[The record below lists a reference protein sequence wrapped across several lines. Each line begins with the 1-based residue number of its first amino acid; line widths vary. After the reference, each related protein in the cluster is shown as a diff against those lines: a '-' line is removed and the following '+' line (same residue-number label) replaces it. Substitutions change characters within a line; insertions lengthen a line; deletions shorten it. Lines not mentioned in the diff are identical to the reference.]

1 MLNAFHTCQPGIMR
15 VQGPNVKQK
24 LSTLASAQQMS
35 STRLVFSSFE
45 LAKVYEVDSLYPIES
60 AEKKTRMIMKY
71 QEMLESYI
79 GFHLLRIPSTS
90 TSPVAGRS

>member
-1 MLNAFHTCQPGIMR
+1 MR

-60 AEKKTRMIMKY
+60 AEKKNTHDNEISGNVGK
-71 QEMLESYI
+71 L
-79 GFHLLRIPSTS
+79 HRIPSS
-90 TSPVAGRS
+90 

>member
-1 MLNAFHTCQPGIMR
+1 MR
-15 VQGPNVKQK
+15 VQGPNIKQK

-60 AEKKTRMIMKY
+60 AEKKK
-71 QEMLESYI
+71 
-79 GFHLLRIPSTS
+79 H
-90 TSPVAGRS
+90 VW